1 MGYLGK
7 AVLYT
12 ALAAFANGAA
22 AGAADIEALKV
33 GDMRK
38 LAVHAEPTAVPEAA
52 FGHLDGGEF
61 RMADFQGKWLL
72 VNFWATWCAPCR
84 KEMPSLDRLQADL
97 GGPSFEVLTIATG
110 RNAPEAM
117 RRFFEETQVTHLP
130 LYIDPR
136 NALAAPMGVMGLPV
150 TVLIDPDG
158 REAARL
164 IGEAEWDSPEARAIL
179 AAFMAGG

>member
-1 MGYLGK
+1 MGPLP
-7 AVLYT
+7 AMSW
-12 ALAAFANGAA
+12 AERRRSNP
-22 AGAADIEALKV
+22 IEALIACMIAS
-33 GDMRK
+33 G
-38 LAVHAEPTAVPEAA
+38 PAA
-52 FGHLDGGEF
+52 KRPPHMVF
-61 RMADFQGKWLL
+61 
-72 VNFWATWCAPCR
+72 
-84 KEMPSLDRLQADL
+84 RLQADL

-117 RRFFEETQVTHLP
+117 RRFFDETQVTHLP

-150 TVLIDPDG
+150 TVLIDPEG